1 MSDMTREVYKDKADV
16 MVTLNPFVEM
26 PRMRVDTL
34 NRLNELIKRD
44 QALPIVKDG
53 YDEWDGHEKH
63 KKFACPSC
71 ECRTYEDYNFCPYCG
86 QRLDTENYAL

>member
-1 MSDMTREVYKDKADV
+1 MSDKTREVYKDKADV

-26 PRMRVDTL
+26 PRMRVETL

-53 YDEWDGHEKH
+53 RDEWDRSEK
-63 KKFACPSC
+63 KYACPSC
-71 ECRTYEDYNFCPYCG
+71 ESRVYKDYNFCPYCS